1 LSPAGERTLELRAL
15 QAVSGGDDV
24 TLRRLLAEMRDSA
37 DAFLPLG
44 VWSIAT
50 FGRRPSDAVAIAEL
64 MTEPDRPVDVRA
76 AGQLQRAWLMLAQ
89 GRHEQAREALAVAGQ
104 LGDPDAGAAAAWIDT
119 LPFVG
124 PDDTDRQA
132 VDSALAASA
141 GGAPPTSP
149 QPSSFYSA
157 HNGVHALVNHYLR
170 GVLAT
175 RRGDARGVRAA
186 LAALD
191 AASGTEGA
199 AGLARQ
205 LATGVRAQDALAAG
219 DTANALDLLSSQ
231 RIEGWYELTFV
242 SPYFAGALERF
253 TLAELLYAAGRE
265 EEARGWYR
273 GLRENTVAEL
283 AFAGPSLL
291 REAAIHR
298 RAGRPDE
305 AGALEEQFA
314 ALWQDAD
321 PELLRRVRERY
332 AR

>member
-1 LSPAGERTLELRAL
+1 
-15 QAVSGGDDV
+15 
-24 TLRRLLAEMRDSA
+24 
-37 DAFLPLG
+37 
-44 VWSIAT
+44 
-50 FGRRPSDAVAIAEL
+50 
-64 MTEPDRPVDVRA
+64 
-76 AGQLQRAWLMLAQ
+76 
-89 GRHEQAREALAVAGQ
+89 
-104 LGDPDAGAAAAWIDT
+104 
-119 LPFVG
+119 
-124 PDDTDRQA
+124 
-132 VDSALAASA
+132 
-141 GGAPPTSP
+141 
-149 QPSSFYSA
+149 
-157 HNGVHALVNHYLR
+157 VHALVNHYLR